1 MLPQAEFFD
10 VKVLSLGVTLLQNK
24 QVIANY
30 TPVHL
35 VDLIRLELAV
45 NMGLYDANSVCWGEK
60 VCRASNC
67 QLWRSCR
74 ANECGLAE
82 HTNMSMPRPG
92 SRVPPACVD
101 SACLLKLLVNVSK
114 GRAA

>member
-1 MLPQAEFFD
+1 MKGRLLPQAEFFD

-60 VCRASNC
+60 VRRACMCEMWSACRASV
-67 QLWRSCR
+67 
-74 ANECGLAE
+74 CGLAE
-82 HTNMSMPRPG
+82 HTNM
-92 SRVPPACVD
+92 
-101 SACLLKLLVNVSK
+101 
-114 GRAA
+114 

>member
-60 VCRASNC
+60 VCRASIC
-67 QLWRSCR
+67 HLWSTCR

-92 SRVPPACVD
+92 SRVTPACVE
-101 SACLLKLLVNVSK
+101 SACLLKLLVDVGK

>member
-1 MLPQAEFFD
+1 MSASGNSEGVKWELLPQAEFFD

-45 NMGLYDANSVCWGEK
+45 SMGLYDANSVCWGEK
-60 VCRASNC
+60 VRRASKC
-67 QLWRSCR
+67 DLWSSCR
-74 ANECGLAE
+74 AIEGALASTQMCQC
-82 HTNMSMPRPG
+82 HAQGQGYPQPMWSL
-92 SRVPPACVD
+92 PA
-101 SACLLKLLVNVSK
+101 S
-114 GRAA
+114 